1 MMITTTSADS
11 RQPIT
16 SSQLVFSAPISFS
29 LCCYARVLE
38 HVTHASCSLEQQE
51 ALL

>member
-29 LCCYARVLE
+29 LCCYARLDSA
-38 HVTHASCSLEQQE
+38 THASSLSEQQE
-51 ALL
+51 ASL